1 MERLDTAVDLL
12 GDTLSTLENTVS
24 DLKKETQGI
33 DAFNETLKTKV
44 LFDVLPERLVLQR
57 PLKIRKMVKP
67 MIEKDGKALDDL
79 LNKYKTKR
87 QILQQQSKLL
97 ELKLETLTR

>member
-1 MERLDTAVDLL
+1 MEQLDTAVDLL
-12 GDTLSTLENTVS
+12 KETLNTLENSVS
-24 DLKKETQGI
+24 DLRKETHGI
-33 DAFNETLKTKV
+33 ETFNEILKTKM

-67 MIEKDGKALDDL
+67 MIEKDEKVLENM
-79 LNKYKTKR
+79 LNKYKKKR

-97 ELKLETLTR
+97 DLKLETLKR